1 MSKSGTIKSKLSSF
15 YTAQNKVKLIRG
27 GTTYFELMEKIIG
40 QAKDTIHLQVYIFD
54 EDDTGRKI
62 AEALI
67 AAAKRNVKVY
77 LLADGYA
84 SQSLSPAFIQH
95 LNEGGVNFRFFE
107 PLFKSS
113 GFYFG
118 RRLHH
123 KIIVVDTDIAM
134 VGGINISN
142 KYNDMAGKPAW
153 LDFALFTEGAVVKEL
168 CVLCWKT
175 WKGYKP
181 DKIVE
186 PCNPMVLKLDIKPDE
201 IADVRMRRND
211 WVRRKNQISKT
222 YIEMMVGARSH
233 ITILCSYFL
242 PGNIMRKT
250 IKRAIRKEVKIKV
263 IVAGKSDLVV
273 AKNAERF
280 LYDWLLRNNVD
291 IYEYQNNI
299 LHGKIA
305 VCDDKWMTIG
315 SYNINDIS
323 AYASV
328 ELNLDVKNPSF
339 AKHIKQTLEEIIS
352 NDCTPVTRETQA
364 RTKNI
369 FKQFFRWG
377 SYELFR
383 LGFHVFT
390 FYFRQKNYFPLIR
403 FNSDFITFQS
413 HLANRPRCTT
423 RAFSFGN

>member
-1 MSKSGTIKSKLSSF
+1 MSARNTIKSTYS
-15 YTAQNKVKLIRG
+15 YIADNKVILVRG
-27 GTTYFELMEKIIG
+27 GVAYFELLEKIIG
-40 QAKDTIHLQVYIFD
+40 QAKDTIHLQVYIYD

-62 AEALI
+62 GEALI

-77 LLADGYA
+77 LMADGYG
-84 SQSLSPAFIQH
+84 SQSISAAFIQQ
-95 LNEGGVNFRFFE
+95 LNDGGINFRFFE
-107 PLFKSS
+107 PLFKSNN
-113 GFYFG
+113 FYFG

-142 KYNDMAGKPAW
+142 NYNDMPGKPAW
-153 LDFALFTEGAVVKEL
+153 LDFALFTEGPIVKEL

-181 DKIVE
+181 DTSVE
-186 PCNPMVLKLDIKPDE
+186 PCNPMVVKLDIKPDE
-201 IADVRMRRND
+201 IADVRMRLND

-222 YIEMMVGARSH
+222 YIEIMVGAHSNVS
-233 ITILCSYFL
+233 ILCSYFL
-242 PGNIMRKT
+242 PGSIMRKT
-250 IKRAIRKEVKIKV
+250 IKRAINRGVKIKV
-263 IVAGKSDLVV
+263 IMAGKSDLVI

-280 LYDWLLRNNVD
+280 MYDWLLRNKVE

-305 VCDDKWMTIG
+305 VCDGRWMTIG
-315 SYNINDIS
+315 SYNVNDIS

-339 AKHIKQTLEEIIS
+339 AKHIEQTLEEIIA
-352 NDCTPVTRETQA
+352 NDCTAVTRESHT

-369 FKQFFRWG
+369 LKQFFRWA

-390 FYFRQKNYFPLIR
+390 FYFRQKN
-403 FNSDFITFQS
+403 
-413 HLANRPRCTT
+413 
-423 RAFSFGN
+423 

>member
-1 MSKSGTIKSKLSSF
+1 MSLPSRKKLTSLYS
-15 YTAQNKVKLIRG
+15 ALNKVKLIRG
-27 GTTYFELMEKIIG
+27 GAAYFELLEKVIAE
-40 QAKDTIHLQVYIFD
+40 AKDTIHLQVYIYD
-54 EDDTGRKI
+54 EDETGRKI
-62 AEALI
+62 ADALI

-84 SQSLSPAFIQH
+84 SQSLSAAFIQQ
-95 LNEGGVNFRFFE
+95 LTDGGVNFRFFE
-107 PLFKSS
+107 PLFKSA

-123 KIIVVDTDIAM
+123 KIVVVDTDIAM

-142 KYNDMAGKPAW
+142 KYNDLPDKPAW
-153 LDFALFTEGAVVKEL
+153 LDFALFTEGVIVKEL

-181 DKIVE
+181 DTTVE
-186 PCNPMVLKLDIKPDE
+186 PCNPTVIKLDIKPDE
-201 IADVRMRRND
+201 IADVRVRRND
-211 WVRRKNQISKT
+211 WVRRKSQISKT
-222 YIEMMVGARSH
+222 YIEMLVGSKSH
-233 ITILCSYFL
+233 VSILCSYFL
-242 PGNIMRKT
+242 PGTIMRKT
-250 IKRAIRKEVKIKV
+250 IKRAISRGVKIKV
-263 IVAGKSDLVV
+263 IMAGKSDLVV

-280 LYDWLLRNNVD
+280 MYDWLLRNNVA

-305 VCDDKWMTIG
+305 VCDDHWMTIG

-328 ELNLDVKNPSF
+328 ELNLDVKNASF
-339 AKHIKQTLEEIIS
+339 ARHITQTLEEIIE
-352 NDCTPVTRETQA
+352 NDCTAVTKESHT

-369 FKQFFRWG
+369 LKQFFRWA

-390 FYFRQKNYFPLIR
+390 FYFRQ
-403 FNSDFITFQS
+403 
-413 HLANRPRCTT
+413 RP
-423 RAFSFGN
+423 